1 MRFVAGTVTAVSNPV
16 DQIAALALEHVGLR
30 RDDTAILRDID
41 WTVMAGERWVV
52 LGPNG
57 SGKTSLVRIASLWE
71 HPSSGRVRVLG
82 HELGRVDVRPLR
94 AQVGLVSAAMADQL
108 RTDLAV
114 RDVVLTARRGALE
127 PWWHT
132 YDDQDH
138 EATDRALAAAG
149 VSTFATR
156 RFGTLSSG
164 ERQRVQMARVLVTDP
179 SLVVFDEPAA
189 GLDLAAR
196 QDLLDRLGALATDP
210 ASPPSILVT
219 HHVEEIP
226 LGVTHVLA
234 LRDGSV
240 LRSGPLA
247 DVLTEDTLA
256 ATFGLPV
263 HLEGS
268 PGRWRAWTDPR

>member
-82 HELGRVDVRPLR
+82 HELGQVDVRPLR
-94 AQVGLVSAAMADQL
+94 ARVGLVSAAMADQL

-138 EATDRALAAAG
+138 EATDRALVAAG
-149 VSTFATR
+149 IAPFAAR

-179 SLVVFDEPAA
+179 SLVLFDEPAA

-196 QDLLDRLGALATDP
+196 QDLLDRLGAMATDP

-268 PGRWRAWTDPR
+268 PGRWRAWTDRP

>member
-16 DQIAALALEHVGLR
+16 DQIAALTLEQVGLR

-71 HPSSGRVRVLG
+71 HPSSGRVRLLG
-82 HELGRVDVRPLR
+82 QELGRVDVRPLR
-94 AQVGLVSAAMADQL
+94 ARVGLVSAAMADQL

-138 EATDRALAAAG
+138 EATDRALTAAG

-226 LGVTHVLA
+226 AGVTHVLA

-240 LRSGPLA
+240 LGSGPLA

-268 PGRWRAWTDPR
+268 PGRWRAWTERP